1 MYGTF
6 RYRIHCTTNPPL
18 VQERS
23 VPAACA
29 WAGGEQAECAEG
41 GHAAGQTSGQQQ
53 GLRGQGQPGKV
64 LFFRLFSCF
73 SLLKQEVKIDL
84 ILQIKSSNSFL
95 IGWSAK
101 SVPVLISLIQTEEND
116 CLLLIHTSFARIFI
130 NNMKLDIRQ
139 VTQALYTGIQYSK
152 NQ

>member
-29 WAGGEQAECAEG
+29 WTGREQAECAEG

-53 GLRGQGQPGKV
+53 GLRGQGQPGTYKV

-84 ILQIKSSNSFL
+84 ILQIKS
-95 IGWSAK
+95 I
-101 SVPVLISLIQTEEND
+101 
-116 CLLLIHTSFARIFI
+116 IFI
-130 NNMKLDIRQ
+130 
-139 VTQALYTGIQYSK
+139 YFIQYKSE
-152 NQ
+152 QG

>member
-41 GHAAGQTSGQQQ
+41 GHAAGQTRGQQQ
-53 GLRGQGQPGKV
+53 GLRG
-64 LFFRLFSCF
+64 
-73 SLLKQEVKIDL
+73 
-84 ILQIKSSNSFL
+84 
-95 IGWSAK
+95 
-101 SVPVLISLIQTEEND
+101 
-116 CLLLIHTSFARIFI
+116 
-130 NNMKLDIRQ
+130 
-139 VTQALYTGIQYSK
+139 
-152 NQ
+152 